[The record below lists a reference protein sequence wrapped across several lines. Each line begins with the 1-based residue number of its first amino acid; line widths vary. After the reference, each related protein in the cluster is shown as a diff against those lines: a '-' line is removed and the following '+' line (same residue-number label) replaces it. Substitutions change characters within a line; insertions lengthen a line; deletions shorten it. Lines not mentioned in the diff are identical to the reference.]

1 MSTAYMHAAL
11 LLHFAGQP
19 INEENLKKVLEA
31 AGIPPDEARVKVL
44 TAALSEVNIEEAI
57 KTAPTLAAPVA
68 APAAAPAEAKP
79 AEEKKEEKKEEE
91 EEKKEEEAL
100 SGLGALFG

>member
-1 MSTAYMHAAL
+1 MSTAYVHAAL

-31 AGIPPDEARVKVL
+31 AGISPDEARVKVL
-44 TAALSEVNIEEAI
+44 TAALSEVNIEEVI
-57 KTAPTLAAPVA
+57 KTTPTVA
-68 APAAAPAEAKP
+68 FQTVTPTPAKEAKP
-79 AEEKKEEKKEEE
+79 AEEEKEEEERKE